1 MANDGLLVI
10 DKPGGLTSHDVVQ
23 RVRKLLG
30 TRRVGHGGTLDPDA
44 TGVLLVAVGQATR
57 FFPFLSKENKVY
69 EGLIRLGYATDTYD
83 ASGRPAAAPCPDL
96 PGRDAIEAAMKTF
109 EGDILQTPPRFS
121 AKKLAGKPVYK
132 LARADKAFTLAPVA
146 ISVTRFSPGE
156 YRPPVLAFTA
166 ACSAG
171 TYIRSL
177 AHDLGQI
184 LGCGA
189 HLAALRRT
197 SVGPYTL
204 ADAVPLARLEEAAAA
219 NPADPVAA
227 DVADGDAVRFLRP
240 LESLLPQS
248 PGGRRPAGGGR
259 LRQERTSARARPAGL
274 ALPGPRRNGSGPG
287 AGPAPLGGRV
297 SPGPGPPDPRPGRP
311 TSLPRH
317 RLILFWPLNF
327 SPR

>member
-1 MANDGLLVI
+1 VANDGLLVI

-83 ASGRPAAAPCPDL
+83 ASGRPAAAPCPVL
-96 PGRDAIEAAMKTF
+96 PGRAAIEAAMKAF

-132 LARADKAFTLAPVA
+132 RARAEEEFTLAPVA
-146 ISVTRFSPGE
+146 ITVTRFSPGE
-156 YRPPVLAFTA
+156 YHPPVLAFTA

-204 ADAVPLARLEEAAAA
+204 DEAVPLARLEEAAAA
-219 NPADPVAA
+219 DPV
-227 DVADGDAVRFLRP
+227 VADAAHGDADRFLRP
-240 LESLLPQS
+240 LESLLPRA
-248 PGGRRPAGGGR
+248 PAVVVRPEA
-259 LRQERTSARARPAGL
+259 EVYV
-274 ALPGPRRNGSGPG
+274 RNGRPLGPAQLASPFPAPSGPG
-287 AGPAPLGGRV
+287 ADQGPVRLLSEGG
-297 SPGPGPPDPRPGRP
+297 SLLALARP
-311 TSLPRH
+311 TPDGAGLHPF
-317 RLILFWPLNF
+317 LVIA
-327 SPR
+327 

>member
-1 MANDGLLVI
+1 MAKDGLLVI

-83 ASGRPAAAPCPDL
+83 ASGRPAAAPCPVL
-96 PGRDAIEAAMKTF
+96 PERDAIEAAMKTF

-132 LARADKAFTLAPVA
+132 RARADEVFTLAPVA
-146 ISVTRFSPGE
+146 VSVTRFSPGE

-204 ADAVPLARLEEAAAA
+204 AEAVPLARLEEAAAA
-219 NPADPVAA
+219 KPARPVVS
-227 DVADGDAVRFLRP
+227 DVADGDAGRFLRP
-240 LESLLPQS
+240 LESLLPQV
-248 PGGRRPAGGGR
+248 PAVVVRPEA
-259 LRQERTSARARPAGL
+259 EVYV
-274 ALPGPRRNGSGPG
+274 RNGRPLGPDQLASPFPPPAGPG
-287 AGPAPLGGRV
+287 AEQGPVRLLSEGGTLLALA
-297 SPGPGPPDPRPGRP
+297 RP
-311 TSLPRH
+311 TPDRAGLH
-317 RLILFWPLNF
+317 AFLVLA
-327 SPR
+327 

>member
-1 MANDGLLVI
+1 VANDGLLVI

-83 ASGRPAAAPCPDL
+83 ASGRPAAAPCSVL
-96 PGRDAIEAAMKTF
+96 PGRDAIEAAMRSF

-121 AKKLAGKPVYK
+121 AKKLGGKPVYK
-132 LARADKAFTLAPVA
+132 RARADEEFTLAPVA

-156 YRPPVLAFTA
+156 YAPPILAFTA

-177 AHDLGQI
+177 AHDLGQV

-197 SVGPYTL
+197 SVGPYML
-204 ADAVPLARLEEAAAA
+204 AEAVPLARLEEAAAA
-219 NPADPVAA
+219 HPADPV
-227 DVADGDAVRFLRP
+227 VADGGAARFLRP
-240 LESLLPQS
+240 LESLLPQVPAVVVRPEAEADVRNGRPLGPDQLAS
-248 PGGRRPAGGGR
+248 PFPVPAGTGVGQGPVRLLSEGGS
-259 LRQERTSARARPAGL
+259 LLALARPTADGAGL
-274 ALPGPRRNGSGPG
+274 HPFLVIA
-287 AGPAPLGGRV
+287 
-297 SPGPGPPDPRPGRP
+297 
-311 TSLPRH
+311 
-317 RLILFWPLNF
+317 
-327 SPR
+327 

>member
-1 MANDGLLVI
+1 VAYDGLLVI

-57 FFPFLSKENKVY
+57 FFPFLSKEKKVY
-69 EGLIRLGYATDTYD
+69 EGLIRLGYSTDTYD
-83 ASGRPAAAPCPDL
+83 ASGRPAAEPCPVL
-96 PGRDAIEAAMKTF
+96 PGRDAVEAAMKTF

-132 LARADKAFTLAPVA
+132 LARADVEFTLAPVA

-156 YRPPVLAFTA
+156 YRPPLLAFTA

-177 AHDLGQI
+177 AHDLGQA

-204 ADAVPLARLEEAAAA
+204 AEAVPLARLEEADT
-219 NPADPVAA
+219 ADPV
-227 DVADGDAVRFLRP
+227 GFLRP
-240 LESLLPQS
+240 LESLLPEVPAVVVRPEAEAYVRNGRPLGPAQLAS
-248 PGGRRPAGGGR
+248 PFPAPPGTGPDLARLLSEGGSLLALAR
-259 LRQERTSARARPAGL
+259 LTPDRAGL
-274 ALPGPRRNGSGPG
+274 HPFLVIA
-287 AGPAPLGGRV
+287 
-297 SPGPGPPDPRPGRP
+297 
-311 TSLPRH
+311 
-317 RLILFWPLNF
+317 
-327 SPR
+327 

>member
-1 MANDGLLVI
+1 MAYDGLLVI

-69 EGLIRLGYATDTYD
+69 EGLIRLGYSTDTYD
-83 ASGRPAAAPCPDL
+83 SSGRPAAEPCPVL

-132 LARADKAFTLAPVA
+132 RARADEEFTLAPVA

-177 AHDLGQI
+177 AHDLGQA

-204 ADAVPLARLEEAAAA
+204 AEAVPLARLEEAPVA
-219 NPADPVAA
+219 NPGDPVVA

-240 LESLLPQS
+240 LESLLPQVPAVVVRPEAEAYVRNGRPLGPAQLAS
-248 PGGRRPAGGGR
+248 PFPAPAGTGADPGLARLLSEGGS
-259 LRQERTSARARPAGL
+259 LLALARPTPDGAGL
-274 ALPGPRRNGSGPG
+274 HPFLVIAGAIFGP
-287 AGPAPLGGRV
+287 
-297 SPGPGPPDPRPGRP
+297 
-311 TSLPRH
+311 
-317 RLILFWPLNF
+317 
-327 SPR
+327 

>member
-1 MANDGLLVI
+1 MATDGLLVI

-83 ASGRPAAAPCPDL
+83 ASGRPAAEPCPVL
-96 PGRDAIEAAMKTF
+96 PGRDAIAAAMKTF

-132 LARADKAFTLAPVA
+132 LARADVEFTLAPVA

-156 YRPPVLAFTA
+156 YRPPLLAFTA

-177 AHDLGQI
+177 AHDLGQA

-197 SVGPYTL
+197 SVGPYKL
-204 ADAVPLARLEEAAAA
+204 AEAVALARLEEAAAA
-219 NPADPVAA
+219 NPLVT
-227 DVADGDAVRFLRP
+227 DGDAVRFLRP
-240 LESLLPQS
+240 LESLLPQV
-248 PGGRRPAGGGR
+248 PAVVVRPEAEAYVRNGRPLGPAQLATPFPAPAGTGADPGLARLLSEGGA
-259 LRQERTSARARPAGL
+259 LLALARPTPDGAGL
-274 ALPGPRRNGSGPG
+274 HPFLVIA
-287 AGPAPLGGRV
+287 
-297 SPGPGPPDPRPGRP
+297 
-311 TSLPRH
+311 
-317 RLILFWPLNF
+317 
-327 SPR
+327 

>member
-10 DKPGGLTSHDVVQ
+10 DKPGGLTSHDVVR
-23 RVRKLLG
+23 RVRKLFG

-57 FFPFLSKENKVY
+57 FFPFLSRAHKVY

-83 ASGRPAAAPCPDL
+83 ASGRPAGEPCPVL

-132 LARADKAFTLAPVA
+132 LARADVEFTLAPVA

-171 TYIRSL
+171 TYVRSL
-177 AHDLGQI
+177 AHDLGQA

-204 ADAVPLARLEEAAAA
+204 AEAVSLALLEEADT
-219 NPADPVAA
+219 ADPA
-227 DVADGDAVRFLRP
+227 GFLRP
-240 LESLLPQS
+240 LESLLPEVPAVVVRPEAEAYVRNGRPLGPDQLAS
-248 PGGRRPAGGGR
+248 PFPALQGTGPEDLARLLSEGGSLLALAR
-259 LRQERTSARARPAGL
+259 LTPDRAGL
-274 ALPGPRRNGSGPG
+274 HPFLVIA
-287 AGPAPLGGRV
+287 
-297 SPGPGPPDPRPGRP
+297 
-311 TSLPRH
+311 
-317 RLILFWPLNF
+317 
-327 SPR
+327 

>member
-23 RVRKLLG
+23 RVRRLLG

-83 ASGRPAAAPCPDL
+83 ASGRPAAAPCPVL

-132 LARADKAFTLAPVA
+132 RARADEEFTLAPVA
-146 ISVTRFSPGE
+146 ISVTKFSPGE

-197 SVGPYTL
+197 SVGPYAL
-204 ADAVPLARLEEAAAA
+204 DEAVPLACLEEAAE
-219 NPADPVAA
+219 ADPVAGA
-227 DVADGDAVRFLRP
+227 RRDAGSSGPWRAFCPKPRRP
-240 LESLLPQS
+240 SS
-248 PGGRRPAGGGR
+248 GRRRKPTSGTDARSGPPSWPR
-259 LRQERTSARARPAGL
+259 PSRPPPDRERTRVRSGSSRRAGLSWPWPARPPTGPASIPSSSSPEPFL
-274 ALPGPRRNGSGPG
+274 ALE
-287 AGPAPLGGRV
+287 
-297 SPGPGPPDPRPGRP
+297 
-311 TSLPRH
+311 
-317 RLILFWPLNF
+317 F
-327 SPR
+327 